1 MPLHARR
8 RQRRIE
14 SRPQRTFHVR
24 AKAQRVA
31 GLNVVA
37 LRCQILV
44 HVDQHQIT
52 QRHLHFIAALREELE
67 LSDWPDRHD
76 EYDKRSRA
84 ALCVQ
89 KLRGHR
95 IRKVTSQR
103 YAVVHDLAAT
113 SAALTEPV
121 WWN

>member
-1 MPLHARR
+1 M
-8 RQRRIE
+8 
-14 SRPQRTFHVR
+14 
-24 AKAQRVA
+24 
-31 GLNVVA
+31 
-37 LRCQILV
+37 
-44 HVDQHQIT
+44 
-52 QRHLHFIAALREELE
+52 REELE

-121 WWN
+121 WWNVQRIIAHRCTPTLAAVAAALPP